1 VLGLGVSDGEDLVKF
16 VAKNCGAKLVE
27 GRDLKSAM
35 GQRKHEDSV
44 VVFVERSGL
53 QSNRPED
60 REDEM
65 RNLGISPSP
74 SPMPSV
80 CAMMKANRTLDSNL
94 YSTLLKDLPNGIKY
108 TVIFT
113 TTKVEKVMAELLS
126 LPEYEPE
133 FAIGS
138 VVKMDLKRDLRV
150 RGDNGTRPDLRPLF
164 EKYQFLTPGM

>member
-1 VLGLGVSDGEDLVKF
+1 MLYTWIWLTTF
-16 VAKNCGAKLVE
+16 N
-27 GRDLKSAM
+27 
-35 GQRKHEDSV
+35 
-44 VVFVERSGL
+44 
-53 QSNRPED
+53 
-60 REDEM
+60 
-65 RNLGISPSP
+65 
-74 SPMPSV
+74 
-80 CAMMKANRTLDSNL
+80 LDSNL

-164 EKYQFLTPGM
+164 EKYQFFNPGMHVLTPSLFMPWIRLRLGLEGDMC